1 MKILPKS
8 GLFNMEHE
16 ASESDRRKRRILGL
30 WLILLPLMCWAFFFL
45 TEYFRPTS
53 PTEGMDV
60 VEPFVF
66 WNYIWNSLGTTLKL
80 SLPTAVCGVLL
91 RQAHADF
98 LPIFLASL
106 SCWTFTFF
114 FTVSCIFSNMFAY
127 TSLQFS
133 LMRAPVI
140 LLGVLGGFIL
150 GTYMF
155 SLKHPGAAL
164 LGLIATPPS
173 IMLILDIIMR
183 VH

>member
-16 ASESDRRKRRILGL
+16 APESDRRKRRILGL
-30 WLILLPLMCWAFFFL
+30 WLILLPLVCWAALSFV
-45 TEYFRPTS
+45 EYFRPNPS
-53 PTEGMDV
+53 FDYNEFPDAR
-60 VEPFVF
+60 PL
-66 WNYIWNSLGTTLKL
+66 WWKYALRSLWTAGCF
-80 SLPTAVCGVLL
+80 SLPTGVSGLL
-91 RQAHADF
+91 LYLQRVGRF
-98 LPIFLASL
+98 SIFLASL
-106 SCWTFTFF
+106 ACWTFTFF

-140 LLGVLGGFIL
+140 LLGVLGGFIV

-173 IMLILDIIMR
+173 IMLILDIKK
-183 VH
+183 